1 MRRSIAISFSLV
13 LLALTFPASA
23 QQRNSADDCNQG
35 RAEYPK
41 VDPRDLRAICLPEP
55 GYMVGTIGKAKIVGD
70 GEEFGRT
77 ITPVGDLDGDSI
89 ADFILTHRRCDTA
102 YYRMPGDPYPQSPVE
117 LLLYRGVKGGLPDVR
132 SGERIGPSEILSVS
146 KLFTAGDFD
155 GDGHPDLVIRIGLL
169 GDTTYGNAIDNSYET
184 ARLVIFWG
192 QPNGEFTLADTSRL
206 ECGTDLIWLGPN
218 QGNALDV
225 NHDGIDDLVLFGGG
239 YGYNHGRVSLPKLMI
254 FNGGRH
260 RRWGRDG
267 VPSTSSFNWW
277 ASGFSGIGQ
286 IIDQDCD
293 GQQDLVLYGGDWN
306 LSVLY
311 GRSDLST
318 LDTTNI
324 ERINLQFSNGHGSL
338 FEDVTGDGVP
348 ELILTC
354 GLENRFKLFAGQA
367 GQRLRQQY
375 GPDSTPNTPW
385 AEVWQ
390 ASKLNPDWYSAD
402 AILNLGDLNLDGIG
416 DLNSYAYPYIIC
428 YAGGRALDSLID
440 GLVWAPK
447 IVGSVVRLGDIDG
460 SGVPMLAYP
469 YDDTPHDPITPFPG
483 GIVFFKPSKEAISDS
498 SWWERILPHPLGY
511 RCEHAPASVQQ
522 PEHVTD
528 GGSSLTIA
536 ARPNPSGRQVEF
548 VWSGAGTGE
557 AIVTIADVAGHEV
570 FTTRTDTARGRL
582 VWDSAGQP
590 PGVYIAILRT
600 SSGNA
605 QCRVVLER

>member
-1 MRRSIAISFSLV
+1 LI
-13 LLALTFPASA
+13 ALTLPASA

-89 ADFILTHRRCDTA
+89 ADFVLTHRRCDTI
-102 YYRMPGDPYPQSPVE
+102 YRHTADDPYPKTPVE
-117 LLLYRGVKGGLPDVR
+117 LLSYRGIKGGLPDVR
-132 SGERIGPSEILSVS
+132 SGERIGPSELLSESRVIG
-146 KLFTAGDFD
+146 AGDFD
-155 GDGHPDLVIRIGLL
+155 GDGHRDVVVEFRIY
-169 GDTTYGNAIDNSYET
+169 GDTSYGNSNAIVDLYS
-184 ARLVIFWG
+184 VVVFWG
-192 QPNGEFTLADTSRL
+192 EVSGHFSIQDTTRLSNGVGAWPEMVIGYGDDVD
-206 ECGTDLIWLGPN
+206 GDGVTDLFLN
-218 QGNALDV
+218 E
-225 NHDGIDDLVLFGGG
+225 
-239 YGYNHGRVSLPKLMI
+239 YGKAFNNGRVSIPKALI
-254 FNGGRH
+254 FKGRKGK
-260 RRWGRDG
+260 RWGRDG
-267 VPSTSSFNWW
+267 VGSIADWVWW
-277 ASGFSGIGQ
+277 NAPWALDGQ
-286 IIDQDCD
+286 ATHLIDQDCD
-293 GQQDLVLYGGDWN
+293 GAGDIIFYYNRDSGNDPVGRITVLYGKGN
-306 LSVLY
+306 
-311 GRSDLST
+311 GRMP
-318 LDTTNI
+318 DTSEVEAI
-324 ERINLQFSNGHGSL
+324 SLLQSNGHASIL
-338 FEDVTGDGVP
+338 EDVTGDGVP

-354 GLENRFKLFAGQA
+354 GSENRFKLFAGQA

-390 ASKLNPDWYSAD
+390 ASKLNPDWYSFD
-402 AILNLGDLNLDGIG
+402 AILNLGDINLDGVG
-416 DLNSYAYPYIIC
+416 DLCSYAYPYIVF

-447 IVGSVVRLGDIDG
+447 IAGAIVRLGDIDG
-460 SGVPMLAYP
+460 SGMSAFAYP
-469 YDDTPHDPITPFPG
+469 YDDIPHDPITPFPG

-498 SWWERILPHPLGY
+498 SWWERILPHPLDY
-511 RCEHAPASVQQ
+511 RCEHAPAGVDQ

-536 ARPNPSGRQVEF
+536 ARPNPSARQVEF
-548 VWSGAGTGE
+548 AWSGAGTGE
-557 AIVTIADVAGHEV
+557 AIVTVADVAGHEV
-570 FTTRTDTARGRL
+570 FTTRTDAARGRL